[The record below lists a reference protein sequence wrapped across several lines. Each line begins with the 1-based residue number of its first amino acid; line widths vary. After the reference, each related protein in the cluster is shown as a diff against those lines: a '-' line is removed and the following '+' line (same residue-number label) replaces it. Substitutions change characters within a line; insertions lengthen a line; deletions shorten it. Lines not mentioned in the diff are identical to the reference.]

1 MKDCLTFF
9 GGTSI
14 FYSRGNKFKKTSIVI
29 IPITQTKTSKSHSH
43 FIPVGVQLGL
53 ERLSAHLQILWKY
66 KKTADFLRNQRLNM
80 VAGTGLEP
88 AASGLWGSLKGKSE
102 SFRLR
107 FVLFTT
113 VRSADFPLFPSR
125 PARFFR
131 ILGQKWV
138 RSSLWTVCKAEIPAT
153 GVSYSSHTH
162 LILWN
167 DLHFRQ
173 GLYNKLKWL

>member
-88 AASGLWGSLKGKSE
+88 AASGLWARRATNCSTPRWKLIKKVVERVGFEPTKRNAADLQ
-102 SFRLR
+102 
-107 FVLFTT
+107 
-113 VRSADFPLFPSR
+113 SAPFSHSGTSPFGAGNR
-125 PARFFR
+125 T
-131 ILGQKWV
+131 
-138 RSSLWTVCKAEIPAT
+138 WTHNLLIT
-153 GVSYSSHTH
+153 SQLLYQLSYAST
-162 LILWN
+162 
-167 DLHFRQ
+167 
-173 GLYNKLKWL
+173 